1 VSACAAAGFVV
12 GLIGAGSTN
21 NDWDS
26 LGWLVVSTLLGG
38 VAGVGVCAA
47 LTVWLVQRP
56 GPHNGQTVGKQ
67 CLSIRVV
74 RAGAG
79 GGAAE
84 IGVAWAV
91 LREILA
97 KGLLVGIASSVVS
110 ATLGFVDAEIVG
122 LLIAAAIW
130 YGPAFFDEQHRALHD
145 RLCGTRVVDAP
156 KVPAPPAAATAN
168 TPPPAADEG
177 LWPAP
182 S

>member
-1 VSACAAAGFVV
+1 MSACAAAGFVV

-38 VAGVGVCAA
+38 MAGAGVWAA
-47 LTVWLVQRP
+47 LTVWLVQRR

-67 CLSIRVV
+67 CLAIRVV
-74 RAGAG
+74 RAEAG
-79 GGAAE
+79 GGAGE
-84 IGVAWAV
+84 IGRGWAI

-97 KGLLVGIASSVVS
+97 KGLLVGIASSLVS
-110 ATLGFVDAEIVG
+110 ATLGLVDAEIVG

-156 KVPAPPAAATAN
+156 KAITPPAAATAS

-177 LWPAP
+177 LWPAAG
-182 S
+182 